1 MTINQDINSS
11 NICQLK
17 FLSLNVCS
25 LVSKSNY
32 PEFLDLIGNYGIIGI
47 QESKTDACDSINIPG
62 YNIYFNNREN
72 LSRRK
77 SGGIVLL
84 VKKELQKFVKVESM
98 HNSNLV
104 LWCTISRDLMQTDKD
119 VYCGIVYIPPIGSR
133 YANEDP

>member
-17 FLSLNVCS
+17 FLSLNVCG

-32 PEFLDLIGNYGIIGI
+32 PEFLDLIRNYGIIGI

-84 VKKELQKFVKVESM
+84 VYFSWNLQPRAEIFTNFAEY
-98 HNSNLV
+98 HNIIKS
-104 LWCTISRDLMQTDKD
+104 S
-119 VYCGIVYIPPIGSR
+119 
-133 YANEDP
+133 